1 MERKDDKRVVPRIR
15 LNDGYLGEP
24 IWKQPDNDSTYYSCE
39 VDTQC
44 SVPIRSREKLM
55 AELGIQQ

>member
-1 MERKDDKRVVPRIR
+1 MEKKQDKRVAPRIW

-24 IWKQPDNDSTYYSCE
+24 IWRQPENDSTYYNCE

-44 SVPIRSREKLM
+44 SVPVRSRQELM
-55 AELGIQQ
+55 VELGIER

>member
-1 MERKDDKRVVPRIR
+1 MKDEKEQAIAPRIR

-24 IWKQPDNDSTYYSCE
+24 IWIQPDNDSTYYSHA

-44 SVPIRSREKLM
+44 SVPVRNRT
-55 AELGIQQ
+55 ELIKELNV